1 MVEIKKGSPATH
13 KEQFINSIAGSILSG
28 QYRVGEKLPTERE
41 LAAQMDI
48 SKSVVHSGMESL
60 SRMGL
65 VDIKPKS
72 GIYVADYLKTG
83 NIDTLNAIARYNG
96 DNLSYDMASAI
107 LDLRLVIEGTALLR
121 LGSCRTEEH
130 IEDLRKRIE
139 EISNQRWEDG
149 NKEYI
154 AELFFQWHR
163 CICIYS
169 GSVMLPLMMNAA
181 HDVSI
186 DFWIRYIEINGLSA
200 AIERLNRFTDLIE
213 KGNGKGAYDILEKGI
228 HEYLKALREEQC

>member
-1 MVEIKKGSPATH
+1 MAETKKLSTATH

-28 QYRVGEKLPTERE
+28 EYYVGEKLPTERE

-48 SKSVVHSGMESL
+48 SKSVVHAGMESL

-65 VDIKPKS
+65 VDIKPQS

-107 LDLRLVIEGTALLR
+107 LDLRLVVEGTAFLR

-130 IEDLRKRIE
+130 IADLRKRIE
-139 EISNQRWEDG
+139 EIYNQRWEDG
-149 NKEYI
+149 KKEYI

-169 GSVMLPLMMNAA
+169 GSVMLPLMMNAV

-186 DFWIRYIEINGLSA
+186 AFWIRYIEINGLTN
-200 AIERLNRFTDLIE
+200 AIDRLKQFADLLE
-213 KGNGKGAYDILEKGI
+213 DGNGKGAYDILEKGI
-228 HEYLKALREEQC
+228 QEYLKAVKEK